1 MSGDTTSVNPGAI
14 SAGSWKQSDFPAPV
28 GSTARTLRP
37 ASSGPSTLSW
47 WTRNAVRPK
56 RSLRSSRAR
65 GRPPVKVAIGQ
76 RKRAPVPS
84 PEPKPC
90 DALPNYPGRP
100 LCPILPVHTEA
111 VAAFDAFH
119 VFGLPRY
126 VLPLVTAGA
135 HEVGLM
141 HYAPGLR
148 PVLPDVHVLPG
159 NAHFDLVHVQHDPG
173 FSRLFDDAVPRASPQ
188 TFLFGAC
195 TAAPSPTDVGH
206 DLLQFLGAPFPH
218 QHEDCR
224 LRDDQVLRSLE
235 RDLHR
240 SLAEEQRVVPHP
252 RLHRQE
258 FDVGAAD
265 LPRLIV
271 HACRLGH
278 GRARP
283 GCHDPATLDL
293 PGLDC
298 GGRKVETDV
307 GALLAFFGSD
317 EHAVTDDD
325 QALRGLIRHGLQY
338 TASRPRRPRPRPTR
352 WCGSPAP

>member
-1 MSGDTTSVNPGAI
+1 
-14 SAGSWKQSDFPAPV
+14 
-28 GSTARTLRP
+28 
-37 ASSGPSTLSW
+37 
-47 WTRNAVRPK
+47 
-56 RSLRSSRAR
+56 
-65 GRPPVKVAIGQ
+65 
-76 RKRAPVPS
+76 
-84 PEPKPC
+84 
-90 DALPNYPGRP
+90 
-100 LCPILPVHTEA
+100 
-111 VAAFDAFH
+111 

-141 HYAPGLR
+141 HSAPGLR
-148 PVLPDVHVLPG
+148 PLLPDVHVLFG
-159 NAHFDLVHVQHDPG
+159 NAHLDLVHVQHDPG
-173 FSRLFDDAVPRASPQ
+173 LSRLFDDAVPRASPQ
-188 TFLFGAC
+188 SFLFGAC

-206 DLLQFLGAPFPH
+206 DLLQFLGAAFPH

-235 RDLHR
+235 RDLHS

-252 RLHRQE
+252 RLHRQV

-271 HACRLGH
+271 HARRLGH

-283 GCHDPATLDL
+283 GRHDPATLDL
-293 PGLDC
+293 PGLDR

-325 QALRGLIRHGLQY
+325 QALGFRTVLYGNSFWEILGKVLLLFFPTMVLIAGVWGTMVSLYTIPFRSGRGRFLAALLMSWWDAARMAWFYWFGL
-338 TASRPRRPRPRPTR
+338 ARFLLVF
-352 WCGSPAP
+352 